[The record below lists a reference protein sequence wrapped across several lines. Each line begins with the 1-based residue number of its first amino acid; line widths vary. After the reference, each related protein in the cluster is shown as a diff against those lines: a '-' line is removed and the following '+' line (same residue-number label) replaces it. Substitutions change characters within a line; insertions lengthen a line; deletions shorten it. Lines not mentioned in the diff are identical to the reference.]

1 MNQIK
6 DDVAGQTS
14 PQRGGRM
21 KMRGDEKRN
30 ADLKLL
36 LIPCLCDLIEA
47 RGWTNAADASI
58 AGKTGG

>member
-6 DDVAGQTS
+6 NDVAMPTI

-21 KMRGDEKRN
+21 KMRGDEKWN

-36 LIPCLCDLIEA
+36 LLPCLCDLNEL